1 MNPNVFP
8 LADGFF
14 KGFPSIRYKVP
25 YRARNV
31 LRDFLGGGRV
41 GEDLVWSLFCSNL
54 SEAAW
59 QGF

>member
-1 MNPNVFP
+1 M
-8 LADGFF
+8 ADGFF
-14 KGFPSIRYKVP
+14 LGFPSIRYKVP

-31 LRDFLGGGRV
+31 LCYFFWGGGR
-41 GEDLVWSLFCSNL
+41 DLVWSLFCSNL